1 MSALESLPYLPSEGA
16 EFVDYMAGVIDGV
29 MQLKSEGRVPDDQ
42 GVDDLLALWRT
53 VAARVKADVSAADP
67 TSSKPITTTIPMTQ
81 AEWQKSSTMFETLYP
96 LLQILEM
103 RGAINIRASEA
114 VVKVVNAVWKGTLT

>member
-1 MSALESLPYLPSEGA
+1 MKSPVSES
-16 EFVDYMAGVIDGV
+16 
-29 MQLKSEGRVPDDQ
+29 
-42 GVDDLLALWRT
+42 T

-114 VVKVVNAVWKGTLT
+114 VVKVVNADDANIVYEDAAGLAVDPATIPPGTEVVVLVATGRPCA